1 MYERM
6 KKNQPVSIMKKLRSK
21 IPRRKRFQISPILS
35 NSLYG
40 QVSKQPDDDLSSVF
54 PPVVSSPSW
63 ISDEIS
69 CTSNLISSFGS
80 EKFKSTRKKKQVV
93 ISETTSTHHDSLYE
107 QEEIQRTSKEKV
119 VSELVSE
126 STSGVD
132 FCGKVDE
139 NEGGDTVSEAI
150 SFSET
155 SCIQPAIS
163 QRKSR
168 KNFRSED
175 YSCNDS
181 AKKAKISV
189 EIQGDSVSE
198 ISFVK
203 SSSELKNQKQIAR
216 VKDDEIRAPE
226 TSTFSE
232 VSRDYYNV
240 EVEIAN
246 SESTAN
252 QKPNDTESDC
262 KFSLSEDYPYS
273 DEESDYSMT
282 ISQLDSEIF
291 PRNSD
296 VEVEFSDY
304 TDESSL
310 FDSESQTD
318 FSQPGNSNPYAY
330 FSYFRQYSKQFS
342 KLSSAVSH
350 YKEVPSQIQQE
361 DFEEYTFLK
370 FEDENHEDSYKKL
383 RSRERNHA
391 IRNDYSEDYYSTTEY
406 GDLVLQ
412 QRHSMV
418 NWIIDE
424 SGVRLLN
431 LETVF
436 LGVSL
441 LDRFLSKGFF
451 QNKRNLQLLG
461 IACLTLATRIEE
473 NQPYN
478 CVMQKTFRI
487 GSDVYSRCEVVA
499 MEWLVQEVLN
509 FQCFLPTTYNFLW
522 CYLKAA
528 RADQETEDKAKYLA
542 VLSLTDPE
550 LLCYWPSTVAAG
562 LVILAALAS
571 NQDSSCQFIMETHLR
586 TKNDD
591 LPECIKSL
599 DWLVQ
604 YA

>member
-1 MYERM
+1 MFERT

-40 QVSKQPDDDLSSVF
+40 QVSNLSSVF

-69 CTSNLISSFGS
+69 CTSNLISSFAS
-80 EKFKSTRKKKQVV
+80 EKFKSTRTKKQVV
-93 ISETTSTHHDSLYE
+93 ISETTSTNHDSLYA
-107 QEEIQRTSKEKV
+107 QKEIQRTAKEKV

-168 KNFRSED
+168 KNFRSEE

-203 SSSELKNQKQIAR
+203 SSSQLKNQNQIAR

-226 TSTFSE
+226 TSTVSE
-232 VSRDYYNV
+232 VSRDYCNV
-240 EVEIAN
+240 QVEIAN

-262 KFSLSEDYPYS
+262 KFSSEDYPYS

-310 FDSESQTD
+310 FDSESQID
-318 FSQPGNSNPYAY
+318 FSQPGNSNPTAY

-350 YKEVPSQIQQE
+350 YKVSSQIQQE
-361 DFEEYTFLK
+361 DSDEYTFLK
-370 FEDENHEDSYKKL
+370 FEDENHENSYKKL

-391 IRNDYSEDYYSTTEY
+391 IRNDYSEDYYSTTAY
-406 GDLVLQ
+406 GDLGLQ

-424 SGVRLLN
+424 SGVRELN

-441 LDRFLSKGFF
+441 LDRFLSQGFF

-478 CVMQKTFRI
+478 CVMQTTFRI

-522 CYLKAA
+522 FYLKAA

>member
-1 MYERM
+1 M
-6 KKNQPVSIMKKLRSK
+6 
-21 IPRRKRFQISPILS
+21 
-35 NSLYG
+35 
-40 QVSKQPDDDLSSVF
+40 
-54 PPVVSSPSW
+54 
-63 ISDEIS
+63 
-69 CTSNLISSFGS
+69 
-80 EKFKSTRKKKQVV
+80 
-93 ISETTSTHHDSLYE
+93 
-107 QEEIQRTSKEKV
+107 
-119 VSELVSE
+119 
-126 STSGVD
+126 
-132 FCGKVDE
+132 
-139 NEGGDTVSEAI
+139 
-150 SFSET
+150 
-155 SCIQPAIS
+155 CIH
-163 QRKSR
+163 
-168 KNFRSED
+168 
-175 YSCNDS
+175 
-181 AKKAKISV
+181 
-189 EIQGDSVSE
+189 
-198 ISFVK
+198 
-203 SSSELKNQKQIAR
+203 
-216 VKDDEIRAPE
+216 
-226 TSTFSE
+226 
-232 VSRDYYNV
+232 
-240 EVEIAN
+240 
-246 SESTAN
+246 
-252 QKPNDTESDC
+252 
-262 KFSLSEDYPYS
+262 
-273 DEESDYSMT
+273 
-282 ISQLDSEIF
+282 

-296 VEVEFSDY
+296 VEVEFSYY

-318 FSQPGNSNPYAY
+318 FSQPGNSNPTAY

-350 YKEVPSQIQQE
+350 YKVSSQIQQE
-361 DFEEYTFLK
+361 DFDEHTFLK
-370 FEDENHEDSYKKL
+370 FEDENHED
-383 RSRERNHA
+383 
-391 IRNDYSEDYYSTTEY
+391 I
-406 GDLVLQ
+406 
-412 QRHSMV
+412 

-424 SGVRLLN
+424 SGVRELN

-441 LDRFLSKGFF
+441 LDRFLSQGFF

-499 MEWLVQEVLN
+499 MECSENIKAKVAR
-509 FQCFLPTTYNFLW
+509 F
-522 CYLKAA
+522 YLKAA
-528 RADQETEDKAKYLA
+528 RADQEAEDKAKYLA

>member
-1 MYERM
+1 MFERM

-40 QVSKQPDDDLSSVF
+40 QVSKQPEGDDLSSVC
-54 PPVVSSPSW
+54 PPVVSSSSW

-80 EKFKSTRKKKQVV
+80 EN
-93 ISETTSTHHDSLYE
+93 THLNSL
-107 QEEIQRTSKEKV
+107 SG
-119 VSELVSE
+119 LVSE
-126 STSGVD
+126 SNSGVH

-139 NEGGDTVSEAI
+139 NEEGGTVSEAI
-150 SFSET
+150 SSSET
-155 SCIQPAIS
+155 SCIQPAVS
-163 QRKSR
+163 QRKFR
-168 KNFRSED
+168 KNFRSKE

-181 AKKAKISV
+181 AKKTNISV
-189 EIQGDSVSE
+189 EIQGDNVSE

-203 SSSELKNQKQIAR
+203 SSSELKNQNQVAR
-216 VKDDEIRAPE
+216 VKDNEIRAPE

-232 VSRDYYNV
+232 VSGDYYNV
-240 EVEIAN
+240 EVEFAN

-252 QKPNDTESDC
+252 QKPNDIESDC
-262 KFSLSEDYPYS
+262 KFACSEDYPYS

-282 ISQLDSEIF
+282 ISQLDTESF

-310 FDSESQTD
+310 FDSESQTN
-318 FSQPGNSNPYAY
+318 FSEPGNSNPTAY
-330 FSYFRQYSKQFS
+330 FSFFLQYSNQFS

-350 YKEVPSQIQQE
+350 YKVSSSQIYQE
-361 DFEEYTFLK
+361 DFDEYTFLK

-383 RSRERNHA
+383 RSRERNHV
-391 IRNDYSEDYYSTTEY
+391 ILNDYSGDYYSTTAY

-424 SGVRLLN
+424 SGVRELN

-441 LDRFLSKGFF
+441 LDRFLSQGFF
-451 QNKRNLQLLG
+451 LNKRELQLLG
-461 IACLTLATRIEE
+461 IACLALATRIEE

-478 CVMQKTFRI
+478 CVMQKTFQI

-499 MEWLVQEVLN
+499 VVSSRGPQLPI
-509 FQCFLPTTYNFLW
+509 LPTTYNFLW
-522 CYLKAA
+522 FYLKAA
-528 RADQETEDKAKYLA
+528 RADEETEDKAKYLA
-542 VLSLTDPE
+542 VLSLMDPE

-562 LVILAALAS
+562 LVILSALAS
-571 NQDSSCQFIMETHLR
+571 KQDSSCQFIMKTHLR

-591 LPECIKSL
+591 LPECIESL
-599 DWLVQ
+599 EWLVK